1 MAHPFPAQALELY
14 LRTDMMNKL
23 KFLYDIDASPGWS
36 GKMFAQSVEG
46 TITITPRLCLAD
58 YANLFSN
65 PTLANIGRY
74 AREGRVATY
83 QKMAMLRTRLSIERA
98 LNDGCD
104 ALKATPAL
112 VRASSD
118 RDLDA
123 DPAASRGKPK
133 MARIS
138 STVGGALDWA
148 TPSSISAFPDVHAD
162 PDANLFED
170 DGL

>member
-46 TITITPRLCLAD
+46 TITITPRLAPVD
-58 YANLFSN
+58 YLNLFSN
-65 PTLANIGRY
+65 PTRGNIGRY
-74 AREGRVATY
+74 TREGRVATY
-83 QKMAMLRTRLSIERA
+83 QKMAMLRTRLSVERA
-98 LNDGCD
+98 LNEGCD
-104 ALKATPAL
+104 ALRPKPAL

-118 RDLDA
+118 HGFAGHGA
-123 DPAASRGKPK
+123 DRPRMRRLGGA
-133 MARIS
+133 
-138 STVGGALDWA
+138 GALDWA
-148 TPSSISAFPDVHAD
+148 TPSTISAFPDVDAD
-162 PDANLFED
+162 PDAHCFDD